1 MKNNIL
7 LIVLAI
13 VIICTVY
20 YAYNK
25 VEQYPLLKSTNEG
38 YDVCSLKAQRYFDL
52 CNNDRATCVNTYV
65 NILKNC
71 ATRYGNE
78 NPCIGE
84 CVKNLSNCVK
94 SRNQDRQYCR
104 HAFDHCVSCAG
115 IHS

>member
-13 VIICTVY
+13 VIICIVY

-25 VEQYPLLKSTNEG
+25 VEQYPLLSTNEG

-52 CNNDRATCVNTYV
+52 CNNDRATCINTYV